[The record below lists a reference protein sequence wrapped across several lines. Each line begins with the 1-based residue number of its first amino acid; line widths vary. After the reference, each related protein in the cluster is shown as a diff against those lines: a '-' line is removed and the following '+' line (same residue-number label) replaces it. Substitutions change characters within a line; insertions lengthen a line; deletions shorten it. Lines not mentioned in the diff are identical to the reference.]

1 MTFRL
6 WITVQPFQGFVG
18 SCFWGDCNIQQPAMC
33 VVPNIVWYPR
43 LAMIPWSTTISESLI
58 AFLETVEDSIHF
70 QHQQCSRDI
79 LWFRGMAAMGAGVL
93 WGGGISISLGLPGYT
108 PTSNRS
114 TNIGNLQQH
123 HSMFVKHIRNWIKHL
138 RNANKNT
145 RKLSRKKHWTS
156 THKTRHP
163 KHILLGES
171 SNDSE
176 DMLWL
181 DHVPALRDGWGAGRK
196 LTIWIL
202 LVNPLAQWMFQHGC
216 FVNSENNIELWTALI
231 LQMVVEDSWSVV
243 HYLSVI

>member
-1 MTFRL
+1 MR
-6 WITVQPFQGFVG
+6 
-18 SCFWGDCNIQQPAMC
+18 
-33 VVPNIVWYPR
+33 
-43 LAMIPWSTTISESLI
+43 
-58 AFLETVEDSIHF
+58 
-70 QHQQCSRDI
+70 
-79 LWFRGMAAMGAGVL
+79 
-93 WGGGISISLGLPGYT
+93 GISISLGLPGYT

-114 TNIGNLQQH
+114 TNIGNVQQH

-138 RNANKNT
+138 RNSNKNT

-216 FVNSENNIELWTALI
+216 FVNSENYIELWTALI

-243 HYLSVI
+243 HYLSVIKRWLAQWHLNIYQIWATATVIPMGNPKESQWENSTNPNSSSSNHTIYIYIYNYIYTYSYYIYI

>member
-1 MTFRL
+1 M
-6 WITVQPFQGFVG
+6 
-18 SCFWGDCNIQQPAMC
+18 
-33 VVPNIVWYPR
+33 
-43 LAMIPWSTTISESLI
+43 PWTISESHGI
-58 AFLETVEDSIHF
+58 FRDSWGYTSNINSVAEISCGF
-70 QHQQCSRDI
+70 VVWQ
-79 LWFRGMAAMGAGVL
+79 LWELGYY
-93 WGGGISISLGLPGYT
+93 GGGISISLGLPGYT

-138 RNANKNT
+138 RNSNKNT
-145 RKLSRKKHWTS
+145 RKLSRKRHWTS

-216 FVNSENNIELWTALI
+216 FVNSENYIYYIELWTALI
-231 LQMVVEDSWSVV
+231 LQMAVEDSWSVV
-243 HYLSVI
+243 HCGSLFKCNKKMTGQWANSTNPNSSSSNHTIYIYIFILYIYT